1 MEAARV
7 DFLKTISGRLITGVI
22 ALAVIAGAISWWRM
36 DPAARDD
43 VLSASGKR
51 SAWLGIV
58 LFVPWASF
66 FLIGKI
72 ARLESN
78 AAGAALVL
86 AYTTVELLVLA
97 WLFDWSIGGAT
108 AWTFVVLG
116 GLFAAVYNLFACDW
130 IAEKVA

>member
-1 MEAARV
+1 M
-7 DFLKTISGRLITGVI
+7 DFLKTISGKLVTGAI

-36 DPAARDD
+36 DQSSRDA
-43 VLSASGKR
+43 VLSASGKIV
-51 SAWLGIV
+51 AWIGIV
-58 LFVPWASF
+58 LFVPWAIF
-66 FLIGKI
+66 FLIGKV

-86 AYTTVELLVLA
+86 SLTSVELLVLA
-97 WLFDWSIGGAT
+97 WMFGWSFGGAT

-130 IAEKVA
+130 IAEKVV